1 MLLLYLTAYS
11 VLDLNLQNWGV
22 KVGLPCGSRLQI
34 DVVMNLLGLALVS
47 YRQAGLDCYKVP
59 IISNMGMASFI
70 EL

>member
-1 MLLLYLTAYS
+1 MLHLYLTAYS
-11 VLDLNLQNWGV
+11 VLDLNLQIWEV

-34 DVVMNLLGLALVS
+34 DVVMNLLVLVA